1 MKTAVLSLSLFTAAL
16 LPLAAQAQQAIVP
29 AQSEVSFVSRQMG
42 VPVEGRFKSFSAQVA
57 FDPAKLA
64 TSKIAFSVDTGSAD
78 ISREANAELVKP
90 LWFNVAAFPKAT
102 FQSTAI
108 KRLDATKYEVS
119 GQLSIK
125 GLSSNVVVPVT
136 LAQNGATTTATGNS
150 VVMKPSEKSP
160 LTALRLAEIA
170 VEAGLPPG
178 VFNVVPGFGHEAGEA
193 LALHMEVDAI
203 GFTGS
208 TRTGCCA
215 EIAGMR
221 RSWARCWAGGRRPWP
236 LRRRP
241 TPRSGNTI
249 LRAVSNRCHRM
260 SMWPGTGLW
269 RRGLNRRSRTMVHI
283 S

>member
-125 GLSSNVVVPVT
+125 GKTQDIIVPAT
-136 LAQNGATTTATGNS
+136 FTAQGN
-150 VVMKPSEKSP
+150 
-160 LTALRLAEIA
+160 R
-170 VEAGLPPG
+170 G
-178 VFNVVPGFGHEAGEA
+178 VFDGSFSIKRGDFSIGE
-193 LALHMEVDAI
+193 
-203 GFTGS
+203 G
-208 TRTGCCA
+208 
-215 EIAGMR
+215 
-221 RSWARCWAGGRRPWP
+221 SWAKFDIVANDIQIKFRITAN
-236 LRRRP
+236 
-241 TPRSGNTI
+241 SK
-249 LRAVSNRCHRM
+249 
-260 SMWPGTGLW
+260 
-269 RRGLNRRSRTMVHI
+269 
-283 S
+283 